1 MIRKSYKSKEKDIQI
16 NILPMIDI
24 IFVILSFF
32 IISSLYLVKLESIPL
47 DLPKAETSKNEL
59 NDPIIVSMD
68 IEGKIYINENYTDK
82 KSLEFDLKKL
92 ISKQD
97 KNFILIRADKEIR
110 YGEFIYVLD
119 ILRKYKNLKIA
130 VSTEPNQSSF

>member
-59 NDPIIVSMD
+59 NDPIIISMD
-68 IEGKIYINENYTDK
+68 IEGKIYINKNYSDK
-82 KSLEFDLKKL
+82 KSFEFDLKKL
-92 ISKQD
+92 ISKKD
-97 KNFILIRADKEIR
+97 KNFILIRADKEVR

-119 ILRKYKNLKIA
+119 ILRKYKNLRIA
-130 VSTEPNQSSF
+130 VSTESN